1 VAAHVLLSLEKHNR
15 FGALQENPSL
25 LHRVTTVLYQED
37 TMIQF
42 LSRTALSVLVL
53 AVLLGAPLR
62 AGNDIMGEIQFVG
75 ASKVEK
81 TSGVWVDGQYVGY
94 LKELKGSKKV
104 VLLPGQH
111 EIIVRQGGYHDFT
124 QKVILEPGQKHVIQ
138 VAMQKNPAAQ
148 FPDATAQVK
157 MSVSPNRAAVF
168 VDDQFVGHVDEFDG
182 PGQALLVAPGK
193 RRVKITLPGYRT
205 FETELNLL
213 AEQKF
218 ELKTE
223 LFKGSILQAG
233 PLMNEKD
240 SDVARAK

>member
-1 VAAHVLLSLEKHNR
+1 MIIRSFIR
-15 FGALQENPSL
+15 
-25 LHRVTTVLYQED
+25 TTVLV
-37 TMIQF
+37 
-42 LSRTALSVLVL
+42 LGLGLVL
-53 AVLLGAPLR
+53 GIHMPLLA
-62 AGNDIMGEIQFVG
+62 ANDIMGEIQFVG
-75 ASKVEK
+75 ASKIEK

-104 VLLPGQH
+104 VVLPGQH
-111 EIIVRQGGYHDFT
+111 EIAVKQAGYHDFT

-148 FPDATAQVK
+148 YPDATAQIK

-168 VDDQFVGHVDEFDG
+168 LDDQFVGHVDEFDG
-182 PGQALLVAPGK
+182 PGQALLLAPGK
-193 RRVKITLPGYRT
+193 HRVKITLPGYRT

-240 SDVARAK
+240 SDLARAK

>member
-1 VAAHVLLSLEKHNR
+1 MIRSFVR
-15 FGALQENPSL
+15 
-25 LHRVTTVLYQED
+25 TTVPMLG
-37 TMIQF
+37 
-42 LSRTALSVLVL
+42 L
-53 AVLLGAPLR
+53 AIILGAHIPLW
-62 AGNDIMGEIQFVG
+62 AANDIMGEIQFVG
-75 ASKVEK
+75 PSKAEK

-111 EIIVRQGGYHDFT
+111 EITVRQAGYHDFT

-148 FPDATAQVK
+148 YPDATAQIK

-193 RRVKITLPGYRT
+193 RRVKVTLPGYRT

>member
-1 VAAHVLLSLEKHNR
+1 MLPKIPEVSRSWACKKPLNVPFKHR
-15 FGALQENPSL
+15 RLFYEEDIIIRSFI
-25 LHRVTTVLYQED
+25 RTTVL
-37 TMIQF
+37 
-42 LSRTALSVLVL
+42 VLGLGLILGTHIPLL
-53 AVLLGAPLR
+53 AA
-62 AGNDIMGEIQFVG
+62 NDIMGEIQFVG
-75 ASKVEK
+75 ASKAEK

-111 EIIVRQGGYHDFT
+111 EIAVKQAGYHDFT

-148 FPDATAQVK
+148 YPDATAQIK

-168 VDDQFVGHVDEFDG
+168 LDDQFVGHVDEFDG
-182 PGQALLVAPGK
+182 PGQALLLAPGK
-193 RRVKITLPGYRT
+193 HRVKITLPGYRT

-218 ELKTE
+218 ELKTQ

>member
-1 VAAHVLLSLEKHNR
+1 
-15 FGALQENPSL
+15 
-25 LHRVTTVLYQED
+25 
-37 TMIQF
+37 MIQSF
-42 LSRTALSVLVL
+42 IRPTASILGLALVLV
-53 AVLLGAPLR
+53 AHIPLW

-75 ASKVEK
+75 ATKAEK

-111 EIIVRQGGYHDFT
+111 EITVKQAGYQDFT
-124 QKVILEPGQKHVIQ
+124 QKLILEPGQKHVIQ

-148 FPDATAQVK
+148 YPEATAQIK

-168 VDDQFVGHVDEFDG
+168 LDDQFVGHVDEFDG
-182 PGQALLVAPGK
+182 PGQALLLAPGK
-193 RRVKITLPGYRT
+193 HRVKITLPGYRT

-233 PLMNEKD
+233 PLMNERD

>member
-1 VAAHVLLSLEKHNR
+1 MLRSSIRTIVPI
-15 FGALQENPSL
+15 FGL
-25 LHRVTTVLYQED
+25 TV
-37 TMIQF
+37 I
-42 LSRTALSVLVL
+42 
-53 AVLLGAPLR
+53 LGAHASLW

-75 ASKVEK
+75 ASKAEK

-104 VLLPGQH
+104 ILLPGQH
-111 EIIVRQGGYHDFT
+111 EITVKQAGYHDFT
-124 QKVILEPGQKHVIQ
+124 QKLILEPGQKHLIQ

-157 MSVSPNRAAVF
+157 LSVSPNRAAVF
-168 VDDQFVGHVDEFDG
+168 LDDQFVGHVDEFDG
-182 PGQALLVAPGK
+182 PGQALLVAPG
-193 RRVKITLPGYRT
+193 RHRVKITLPGYRT

-240 SDVARAK
+240 PDVARAK

>member
-1 VAAHVLLSLEKHNR
+1 MFRS
-15 FGALQENPSL
+15 FIS
-25 LHRVTTVLYQED
+25 T
-37 TMIQF
+37 
-42 LSRTALSVLVL
+42 TALM
-53 AVLLGAPLR
+53 LGVALILGGQSPTF
-62 AGNDIMGEIQFVG
+62 AGNDIMGEIQFSG
-75 ASKVEK
+75 ASKAEK

-111 EIIVRQGGYHDFT
+111 EIAVKQAGYLDFT
-124 QKVILEPGQKHVIQ
+124 QKIILEPGQKHLIQ

-148 FPDATAQVK
+148 FPDTTAQVK

-182 PGQALLVAPGK
+182 PGQALLLAPGK
-193 RRVKITLPGYRT
+193 HRVKITLPGYRT

-218 ELKTE
+218 ELKTQ

-233 PLMNEKD
+233 PLMND
-240 SDVARAK
+240 NPDVATTK

>member
-1 VAAHVLLSLEKHNR
+1 MIRSFIRPTASMLGLTLILAAHIPVW
-15 FGALQENPSL
+15 
-25 LHRVTTVLYQED
+25 
-37 TMIQF
+37 
-42 LSRTALSVLVL
+42 
-53 AVLLGAPLR
+53 
-62 AGNDIMGEIQFVG
+62 AGNDIMSEIQFAG
-75 ASKVEK
+75 AGKVEK

-111 EIIVRQGGYHDFT
+111 EITIRQAGYHDFT

-138 VAMQKNPAAQ
+138 VAMQKNPDAQ
-148 FPDATAQVK
+148 YPEATAQIK

-168 VDDQFVGHVDEFDG
+168 LDDQFVGHVDEFDG
-182 PGQALLVAPGK
+182 PGQALLLAPGK
-193 RRVKITLPGYRT
+193 HRVKITLPGYRT

-218 ELKTE
+218 ELKTD

-233 PLMNEKD
+233 PLMNENP
-240 SDVARAK
+240 DVARAK

>member
-1 VAAHVLLSLEKHNR
+1 MIRSFIR
-15 FGALQENPSL
+15 
-25 LHRVTTVLYQED
+25 TTVL
-37 TMIQF
+37 
-42 LSRTALSVLVL
+42 VLGLGLILGIHMPLL
-53 AVLLGAPLR
+53 AA
-62 AGNDIMGEIQFVG
+62 NDIMGEIQFVG
-75 ASKVEK
+75 ASKIEK

-104 VLLPGQH
+104 VLLPGQL
-111 EIIVRQGGYHDFT
+111 EVTVKQAGYQDFA

-148 FPDATAQVK
+148 YPEATAQIK

-168 VDDQFVGHVDEFDG
+168 LDDQFVGHVDEFDG
-182 PGQALLVAPGK
+182 PGQALLLAPGK
-193 RRVKITLPGYRT
+193 HRVKITLPGYRT

-240 SDVARAK
+240 SDVVARAK

>member
-1 VAAHVLLSLEKHNR
+1 MIIRSFIR
-15 FGALQENPSL
+15 
-25 LHRVTTVLYQED
+25 TTVLV
-37 TMIQF
+37 
-42 LSRTALSVLVL
+42 LGLGLVL
-53 AVLLGAPLR
+53 GIHMPLLA
-62 AGNDIMGEIQFVG
+62 ANDIMGEIQFVG

-111 EIIVRQGGYHDFT
+111 EIAVKQAGYHDFT

-148 FPDATAQVK
+148 YPEATAQIK

-168 VDDQFVGHVDEFDG
+168 LDDQFVGHVDEFDG
-182 PGQALLVAPGK
+182 PGQALLLAPGK
-193 RRVKITLPGYRT
+193 HRVKITLPGYRT
-205 FETELNLL
+205 FETVLNLL

-218 ELKTE
+218 ELKTQ

>member
-1 VAAHVLLSLEKHNR
+1 MIRSFIRTNVSMIGLTIMLGAHV
-15 FGALQENPSL
+15 
-25 LHRVTTVLYQED
+25 
-37 TMIQF
+37 
-42 LSRTALSVLVL
+42 
-53 AVLLGAPLR
+53 PLW
-62 AGNDIMGEIQFVG
+62 ASNDIMGEIQFVG

-111 EIIVRQGGYHDFT
+111 EIAVKQAGYLDFT
-124 QKVILEPGQKHVIQ
+124 QKLVLEPGQKHLIQ
-138 VAMQKNPAAQ
+138 VTMHKNPAAQ
-148 FPDATAQVK
+148 YPEATAQIK

-182 PGQALLVAPGK
+182 PGQALLLAPGK
-193 RRVKITLPGYRT
+193 HRVKITLPGYRT

-233 PLMNEKD
+233 PLVNEKD
-240 SDVARAK
+240 SDLARAK

>member
-1 VAAHVLLSLEKHNR
+1 MIPFSIRTIVFILGLTVVLGAHVTLW
-15 FGALQENPSL
+15 
-25 LHRVTTVLYQED
+25 
-37 TMIQF
+37 
-42 LSRTALSVLVL
+42 
-53 AVLLGAPLR
+53 

-75 ASKVEK
+75 ASKAEK

-104 VLLPGQH
+104 VLLPGPH
-111 EIIVRQGGYHDFT
+111 EVTVKQAGYHDFT
-124 QKVILEPGQKHVIQ
+124 QKVILEPGQKHLLH

-148 FPDATAQVK
+148 FPDSTAQVK

-182 PGQALLVAPGK
+182 PGQALLLAPGK
-193 RRVKITLPGYRT
+193 HRVKITLPGYRT

-223 LFKGSILQAG
+223 LFKGSILQSG

-240 SDVARAK
+240 ADLARAK

>member
-1 VAAHVLLSLEKHNR
+1 MIRSFIRPTASLLGLTLILAAHIPVW
-15 FGALQENPSL
+15 
-25 LHRVTTVLYQED
+25 
-37 TMIQF
+37 
-42 LSRTALSVLVL
+42 
-53 AVLLGAPLR
+53 

-75 ASKVEK
+75 ATKAEK

-111 EIIVRQGGYHDFT
+111 EIAVKQAGYHDFT

-148 FPDATAQVK
+148 YPEATAQIK

-168 VDDQFVGHVDEFDG
+168 LDDQFVGHVDEFDG
-182 PGQALLVAPGK
+182 PGQALLLAPGK
-193 RRVKITLPGYRT
+193 HRVKITLPGYRT

-240 SDVARAK
+240 SNVARAK

>member
-1 VAAHVLLSLEKHNR
+1 MIIQSLIR
-15 FGALQENPSL
+15 
-25 LHRVTTVLYQED
+25 TTVL
-37 TMIQF
+37 
-42 LSRTALSVLVL
+42 VLGLGLILGIHMPLL
-53 AVLLGAPLR
+53 AA
-62 AGNDIMGEIQFVG
+62 NDIMGEIQFVG
-75 ASKVEK
+75 ASKIEK

-104 VLLPGQH
+104 VVLPGQH
-111 EIIVRQGGYHDFT
+111 EIAVKQAGYHDFT

-148 FPDATAQVK
+148 YPDATAQIK

-168 VDDQFVGHVDEFDG
+168 LDDQFVGHVDEFDG
-182 PGQALLVAPGK
+182 PGQALLLAPGK
-193 RRVKITLPGYRT
+193 HRVKITLPGYRT

>member
-1 VAAHVLLSLEKHNR
+1 
-15 FGALQENPSL
+15 
-25 LHRVTTVLYQED
+25 
-37 TMIQF
+37 MIQSF
-42 LSRTALSVLVL
+42 IRPTASILGLALVL
-53 AVLLGAPLR
+53 AAHIPLW

-75 ASKVEK
+75 ATKAEK

-111 EIIVRQGGYHDFT
+111 EITVKQAGYQDFT
-124 QKVILEPGQKHVIQ
+124 QKLILEPGQKHVIQ

-148 FPDATAQVK
+148 YPDATAQIK

-168 VDDQFVGHVDEFDG
+168 LDDQFVGHVDEFDG
-182 PGQALLVAPGK
+182 PGQALLLAPGK
-193 RRVKITLPGYRT
+193 HRVKITLPGYRT

-233 PLMNEKD
+233 PLINEKD

>member
-1 VAAHVLLSLEKHNR
+1 MIRSFVRMTLLTLGLTIS
-15 FGALQENPSL
+15 
-25 LHRVTTVLYQED
+25 
-37 TMIQF
+37 
-42 LSRTALSVLVL
+42 
-53 AVLLGAPLR
+53 LGAQFPLW

-75 ASKVEK
+75 ASKAEK

-111 EIIVRQGGYHDFT
+111 EITVRQAGYRDFT

-138 VAMQKNPAAQ
+138 VAMEKNPAAQ
-148 FPDATAQVK
+148 FPETTAQVK
-157 MSVSPNRAAVF
+157 ISVSPNRAAVF

-182 PGQALLVAPGK
+182 PGQALLLAPGK
-193 RRVKITLPGYRT
+193 HRVKITLPGYRT

-233 PLMNEKD
+233 PLMQERGA
-240 SDVARAK
+240 DVARAK

>member
-1 VAAHVLLSLEKHNR
+1 MIRSFIR
-15 FGALQENPSL
+15 P
-25 LHRVTTVLYQED
+25 TTW
-37 TMIQF
+37 
-42 LSRTALSVLVL
+42 
-53 AVLLGAPLR
+53 LLGLALILAAQIPAW

-111 EIIVRQGGYHDFT
+111 EITVRQAGYQDFT
-124 QKVILEPGQKHVIQ
+124 QKIILEPGQKHLIQ

-148 FPDATAQVK
+148 YPDATAQIK

-168 VDDQFVGHVDEFDG
+168 LDDQFVGHVDEFDG
-182 PGQALLVAPGK
+182 PGQALLLAPGK
-193 RRVKITLPGYRT
+193 HRVKITLPGYRT

>member
-1 VAAHVLLSLEKHNR
+1 MPLL
-15 FGALQENPSL
+15 
-25 LHRVTTVLYQED
+25 
-37 TMIQF
+37 
-42 LSRTALSVLVL
+42 
-53 AVLLGAPLR
+53 

-104 VLLPGQH
+104 VVLPGQH
-111 EIIVRQGGYHDFT
+111 EIAVKQAGYQDFT

-148 FPDATAQVK
+148 YPDATAQIK

-168 VDDQFVGHVDEFDG
+168 LDDQFVGHVDEFDG

-193 RRVKITLPGYRT
+193 HRVKITLPGYRT

-218 ELKTE
+218 ELKTD
-223 LFKGSILQAG
+223 LFKGSIIQAG

-240 SDVARAK
+240 SEVARAK

>member
-1 VAAHVLLSLEKHNR
+1 MIPSDIRKIVLILGL
-15 FGALQENPSL
+15 
-25 LHRVTTVLYQED
+25 TV
-37 TMIQF
+37 
-42 LSRTALSVLVL
+42 V
-53 AVLLGAPLR
+53 LGACDSLW

-75 ASKVEK
+75 ASKAEK

-104 VLLPGQH
+104 VLLPGSH
-111 EIIVRQGGYHDFT
+111 EVTVKQAGYHDFT
-124 QKVILEPGQKHVIQ
+124 QKVILEPGQKHLIH

-182 PGQALLVAPGK
+182 PGQALLLAPGK
-193 RRVKITLPGYRT
+193 HRVKITLPGYRT

-223 LFKGSILQAG
+223 LFKGSILEAG

-240 SDVARAK
+240 ADVARAK

>member
-1 VAAHVLLSLEKHNR
+1 MIRSFIR
-15 FGALQENPSL
+15 PTTSL
-25 LHRVTTVLYQED
+25 LGLTL
-37 TMIQF
+37 I
-42 LSRTALSVLVL
+42 L
-53 AVLLGAPLR
+53 AAQIPAW

-111 EIIVRQGGYHDFT
+111 EITVRQAGYQDFT
-124 QKVILEPGQKHVIQ
+124 QKIILEPGQKHLIQ

-148 FPDATAQVK
+148 YPDATAQIK

-168 VDDQFVGHVDEFDG
+168 LDDQFVGHVDEFDG
-182 PGQALLVAPGK
+182 PGQALLLAPGK
-193 RRVKITLPGYRT
+193 HRVKITLPGYRT

-240 SDVARAK
+240 SDLARAK

>member
-1 VAAHVLLSLEKHNR
+1 
-15 FGALQENPSL
+15 
-25 LHRVTTVLYQED
+25 
-37 TMIQF
+37 MIQS

-53 AVLLGAPLR
+53 AVLLGVPLR

-218 ELKTE
+218 ELKTD

-240 SDVARAK
+240 SDVAKAK

>member
-1 VAAHVLLSLEKHNR
+1 MIIRSFIR
-15 FGALQENPSL
+15 
-25 LHRVTTVLYQED
+25 TTVL
-37 TMIQF
+37 
-42 LSRTALSVLVL
+42 VLGLGLILGIHMPLL
-53 AVLLGAPLR
+53 AA
-62 AGNDIMGEIQFVG
+62 NDIMGEIQFVG
-75 ASKVEK
+75 ASKIEK

-111 EIIVRQGGYHDFT
+111 EITVKQAGYRDFA

-148 FPDATAQVK
+148 YPEATAQIK

-168 VDDQFVGHVDEFDG
+168 LDDQFVGHVDEFDG
-182 PGQALLVAPGK
+182 PGQALLLAPGK
-193 RRVKITLPGYRT
+193 HRVKITLPGYRT

>member
-1 VAAHVLLSLEKHNR
+1 LGLQETAQSPFPTQKVLYEEDIMIRYIIRSTASILGLALILAAHTPVW
-15 FGALQENPSL
+15 
-25 LHRVTTVLYQED
+25 
-37 TMIQF
+37 
-42 LSRTALSVLVL
+42 
-53 AVLLGAPLR
+53 

-75 ASKVEK
+75 ASKAEK

-111 EIIVRQGGYHDFT
+111 EIAVKQAGYQDFT

-148 FPDATAQVK
+148 YPEATAQIK

-168 VDDQFVGHVDEFDG
+168 LDDQFVGHVDEFDG
-182 PGQALLVAPGK
+182 PGQALLLAPGK
-193 RRVKITLPGYRT
+193 HRVKITLPGYRT

-233 PLMNEKD
+233 PLMNENP
-240 SDVARAK
+240 DVARAK

>member
-1 VAAHVLLSLEKHNR
+1 MIIRSFIR
-15 FGALQENPSL
+15 
-25 LHRVTTVLYQED
+25 TTVL
-37 TMIQF
+37 
-42 LSRTALSVLVL
+42 VLGLGLILGIHMPLL
-53 AVLLGAPLR
+53 AA
-62 AGNDIMGEIQFVG
+62 NDIMGEIQFVG

-104 VLLPGQH
+104 VVLPGQH
-111 EIIVRQGGYHDFT
+111 EIAVKQAGYHDFT

-148 FPDATAQVK
+148 YPEATAQIK

-168 VDDQFVGHVDEFDG
+168 LDDQFVGHVDEFDG
-182 PGQALLVAPGK
+182 PGQALLLAPGK
-193 RRVKITLPGYRT
+193 HRVKITLPGYRT

-240 SDVARAK
+240 SDVVARAK

>member
-1 VAAHVLLSLEKHNR
+1 MIRSFIRSTASMLGLTLVLAAHVP
-15 FGALQENPSL
+15 AW
-25 LHRVTTVLYQED
+25 
-37 TMIQF
+37 
-42 LSRTALSVLVL
+42 
-53 AVLLGAPLR
+53 

-111 EIIVRQGGYHDFT
+111 EITVRQAGYQDFT
-124 QKVILEPGQKHVIQ
+124 QKVILEPGQKHLIQ
-138 VAMQKNPAAQ
+138 VAMQKNLAAQ
-148 FPDATAQVK
+148 YPDATAQIK

-168 VDDQFVGHVDEFDG
+168 LDDQFVGHVDEFDG
-182 PGQALLVAPGK
+182 PGQALLLAPGK
-193 RRVKITLPGYRT
+193 HRVKITLPGYLT

>member
-1 VAAHVLLSLEKHNR
+1 MIIRSFIR
-15 FGALQENPSL
+15 
-25 LHRVTTVLYQED
+25 TTVLV
-37 TMIQF
+37 
-42 LSRTALSVLVL
+42 LGLGLVL
-53 AVLLGAPLR
+53 GIHMPLLA
-62 AGNDIMGEIQFVG
+62 ANDIMGEIQFVG
-75 ASKVEK
+75 ASKIEK

-104 VLLPGQH
+104 VVLPGQH
-111 EIIVRQGGYHDFT
+111 EIAVKQAGYHDFT

-148 FPDATAQVK
+148 YPDATAQIK

-168 VDDQFVGHVDEFDG
+168 LDDQFVGHVDEFDG
-182 PGQALLVAPGK
+182 PGQALLLAPGK
-193 RRVKITLPGYRT
+193 HRVKITLPGYRT

>member
-1 VAAHVLLSLEKHNR
+1 MIGL
-15 FGALQENPSL
+15 
-25 LHRVTTVLYQED
+25 TV
-37 TMIQF
+37 F
-42 LSRTALSVLVL
+42 
-53 AVLLGAPLR
+53 LGAPTSLL

-75 ASKVEK
+75 ASKAEK

-104 VLLPGQH
+104 VVLPGQH
-111 EIIVRQGGYHDFT
+111 EIAVKQAGYQDFT

-148 FPDATAQVK
+148 YPDATAQIK

-168 VDDQFVGHVDEFDG
+168 LDDQFVGHVDEFDG

-193 RRVKITLPGYRT
+193 HRVKITLPGYRT

-218 ELKTE
+218 ELKTD
-223 LFKGSILQAG
+223 LFKGSIIQAG

-240 SDVARAK
+240 SEVARAK

>member
-1 VAAHVLLSLEKHNR
+1 MIRYIIRSTASILGLALILAHTPVW
-15 FGALQENPSL
+15 
-25 LHRVTTVLYQED
+25 
-37 TMIQF
+37 
-42 LSRTALSVLVL
+42 
-53 AVLLGAPLR
+53 

-75 ASKVEK
+75 ASKAEK

-111 EIIVRQGGYHDFT
+111 EIAVKQAGYQDFT

-148 FPDATAQVK
+148 YPEATAQIK

-168 VDDQFVGHVDEFDG
+168 LDDQFVGHVDEFDG
-182 PGQALLVAPGK
+182 PGQALLLAPGK
-193 RRVKITLPGYRT
+193 HRVKITLPGYRT

-240 SDVARAK
+240 SDVVARAK